1 MTEVRPLNEEGDR
14 QDERD
19 SQLSAMFDG
28 ELSAAECEL
37 LARRLTRD
45 DALRAQWS
53 RYSKIGAALR
63 AERGVKLHDR
73 VALRVQAQI
82 AQEASY
88 DDSTAGE
95 ANVAR
100 AAALAT
106 AAKSAG
112 TASDRWMRFARPM
125 LGAGI
130 AAGVAVMSIVWM
142 QGSSEETL
150 LASNPVP
157 DTVTLAPETVGTTV
171 ALERAP
177 VEAAAP
183 VISNGEPERYS
194 TPAPSS
200 QANLAPNARLA
211 NYVVAHSEYSGPL
224 SRRMAL
230 LGLVA
235 SEGAADA
242 APSATDSAPAAAGQG
257 AQDDAR

>member
-1 MTEVRPLNEEGDR
+1 MTEVRPLNEGGDR

-73 VALRVQAQI
+73 VALRVQVQI

-95 ANVAR
+95 ANGAR
-100 AAALAT
+100 ANPRAP
-106 AAKSAG
+106 AAKSA
-112 TASDRWMRFARPM
+112 ASPRWMRFARPA

-142 QGSSEETL
+142 QGSSEDAL

-242 APSATDSAPAAAGQG
+242 APTATDSAAAPAGQG
-257 AQDDAR
+257 TQDDAR

>member
-95 ANVAR
+95 ANGARVAAVAR
-100 AAALAT
+100 AA
-106 AAKSAG
+106 KSPANP
-112 TASDRWMRFARPM
+112 RWMRFARPV

-142 QGSSEETL
+142 QGSSQDAL

-157 DTVTLAPETVGTTV
+157 DTVTLAPETIGTTV
-171 ALERAP
+171 ALVERAP

-194 TPAPSS
+194 TPAPSG
-200 QANLAPNARLA
+200 QASLAPNARLA

-242 APSATDSAPAAAGQG
+242 APSANDSAPASAGQG
-257 AQDDAR
+257 TQDDAR

>member
-88 DDSTAGE
+88 DDSTGGE
-95 ANVAR
+95 AIVAR
-100 AAALAT
+100 AAALAP
-106 AAKSAG
+106 AARSAG
-112 TASDRWMRFARPM
+112 TVSDRWMRFTRPV

-142 QGSSEETL
+142 QGNTENSVV
-150 LASNPVP
+150 AGNPVP
-157 DTVTLAPETVGTTV
+157 DTVTLAPETVGTIV
-171 ALERAP
+171 AQTPAP
-177 VEAAAP
+177 VAAAEP

-194 TPAPSS
+194 TPAPNS
-200 QANLAPNARLA
+200 QPNLAPNARLA

-242 APSATDSAPAAAGQG
+242 APSAAAPAAAGQG
-257 AQDDAR
+257 TQDDAR